1 VSCPSEAVLSVHAD
15 GELPPDEARRTET
28 HLAGCPRC
36 RRLVA
41 ELLGENRLLTRVLE
55 EGAGS
60 SEPAER
66 RASWA
71 DRATAAALLLAA
83 VAGVQAF
90 SGWLGT
96 LGEQA
101 PFGLA
106 DTRNLMW
113 SALFEAV
120 FFLLREGVSMLTSLL
135 TAFSLIAAVLLAVG
149 LGVVFWRRRMSGGL
163 LIAVL
168 VALWASPASA
178 IERRVVEKGSVTV
191 PAGET
196 IDDTLLAAGESVAI
210 DGVVTGNLFA
220 FGRRVSVR
228 GTVKGDLI
236 TAAQRIEVTG
246 TVEGNVFSFSE
257 EVTYRGAVSR
267 SVHAF
272 AKHVGIASE
281 AWIQGDAMAFAEEA
295 DLEGRFGRDVL
306 ACTGATMLRGEV
318 ARHVAAWT
326 GRLTVEAPA
335 RVGGNLTALVD
346 KKEHLNVSSGA
357 TVAGRIDMHLDDKG
371 KAPRHSRYARPS
383 FYVWKAIW
391 LAAALLTGLVLHRL
405 APSLFAYRPADA
417 SALTKPLGIGFLVFI
432 ATPVGLVV
440 LGLTVVG
447 LPLSLLGLAIW
458 LAGLY
463 VSGIVVAA
471 VVGWALLARRQTP
484 PPPFALAL
492 AIGLLALT
500 VAVSIPYLG
509 ILVRL
514 LALLLG
520 LGIVAVQAR
529 QAWRGATA
537 V

>member
-15 GELPPDEARRTET
+15 GELAPDEARRTET

-60 SEPAER
+60 EPAER

-71 DRATAAALLLAA
+71 DRATAAALVLAA
-83 VAGVQAF
+83 AAGVEAF
-90 SGWLGT
+90 SRWLGA
-96 LGEQA
+96 LGEQV
-101 PFGLA
+101 PFGLV

-135 TAFSLIAAVLLAVG
+135 TAFSFLAAVLLAVV
-149 LGVVFWRRRMSGGL
+149 LGVVLWRRRMSRGL
-163 LIAVL
+163 PVAILI
-168 VALWASPASA
+168 ALWASPASA
-178 IERRVVEKGSVTV
+178 LERRVVEKGNVTV

-210 DGVVTGNLFA
+210 DGVVTGNLLA

-236 TAAQRIEVTG
+236 TGAQRIDVTG
-246 TVEGNVFSFSE
+246 TVEGNIFSFSE
-257 EVTYRGAVSR
+257 EVTFRGAVSR

-272 AKHVGIASE
+272 AKHVGIESE
-281 AWIQGDAMAFAEEA
+281 AWIQGDAIAFAKEA
-295 DLEGRFGRDVL
+295 DLEGRFGRDIL
-306 ACTGATMLRGEV
+306 AFTADTMLRGEV
-318 ARHVAAWT
+318 ARHVSAWT

-335 RVGGNLTALVD
+335 RVGGDLTAHVD
-346 KKEHLNVSSGA
+346 QKEHVSVASGA
-357 TVAGRIDMHLDDKG
+357 TVAGRIDMRLDDKG
-371 KAPRHSRYARPS
+371 KAPRRSRYARPS
-383 FYVWKAIW
+383 FYVWKVIW

-405 APSLFAYRPADA
+405 APGLFAYRPADA
-417 SALTKPLGIGFLVFI
+417 AALTKPLGIGSVVFI
-432 ATPVGLVV
+432 ATPLGLVL

-447 LPLSLLGLAIW
+447 LPLCLLGLAMW

-471 VVGWALLARRQTP
+471 VVGWALLARRETP
-484 PPPFALAL
+484 PPPFVLAL
-492 AIGLLALT
+492 LVGLLALT
-500 VAVSIPYLG
+500 VAGSIPYLG
-509 ILVRL
+509 GLVRL

-520 LGIVAVQAR
+520 LGIVALQVR
-529 QAWRGATA
+529 RAWPTA
-537 V
+537 AAV